1 MADRTKIL
9 NVIVVRLPSNMV
21 NLSEEYIFSLV
32 LINPTWAIITHSS
45 DELEYTAIS
54 ASPFI

>member
-9 NVIVVRLPSNMV
+9 NVIIVRLPPTMV
-21 NLSEEYIFSLV
+21 NLSEEYVLSLV
-32 LINPTWAIITHSS
+32 PINPTRAIITRSS
-45 DELEYTAIS
+45 DMLEYTAIS